1 MCVCGVYINQ
11 LQEDVNSAD
20 RIGKNRE
27 KRRYIESWKN
37 TDREREKGRRRGWK
51 VGKINQSSLI
61 RPQRRRHVVP
71 RGIQFVYHNQ
81 REKGNE
87 FTRATG
93 TSVGKNRHRRESER
107 VIIDRRTYARHF
119 LGEKKP
125 SDEGESLVEGVS
137 DGGGSGGRWKKK
149 AWE

>member
-1 MCVCGVYINQ
+1 MVCVVYINQ

-20 RIGKNRE
+20 RVGKNRE

-37 TDREREKGRRRGWK
+37 TGRERKRGGGR

-71 RGIQFVYHNQ
+71 RGIQFVYHNR

-87 FTRATG
+87 FTGTTG
-93 TSVGKNRHRRESER
+93 TSVGKNRHRGEREGYYR
-107 VIIDRRTYARHF
+107 
-119 LGEKKP
+119 
-125 SDEGESLVEGVS
+125 
-137 DGGGSGGRWKKK
+137 
-149 AWE
+149 